1 MGHMLWKS
9 IKGGWG
15 VLYQHIGFMVD
26 DGSKIRFWHDIWCVD
41 TTLKDSFL
49 VVYEQKAS
57 VAELL
62 GVSEGSMQCNVS
74 SPQAA
79 QDWEIC
85 VFFDFFNL
93 LYSSEV
99 RDVGSDKMFWVPS
112 KKGIQ
117 PLNLLNHTIY
127 LFLIV

>member
-62 GVSEGSMQCNVS
+62 GVSEGSMQCNVNFHKQ
-74 SPQAA
+74 PK
-79 QDWEIC
+79 IGKF
-85 VFFDFFNL
+85 V
-93 LYSSEV
+93 YSLTS
-99 RDVGSDKMFWVPS
+99 
-112 KKGIQ
+112 
-117 PLNLLNHTIY
+117 LIY
-127 LFLIV
+127 YILRKLGM